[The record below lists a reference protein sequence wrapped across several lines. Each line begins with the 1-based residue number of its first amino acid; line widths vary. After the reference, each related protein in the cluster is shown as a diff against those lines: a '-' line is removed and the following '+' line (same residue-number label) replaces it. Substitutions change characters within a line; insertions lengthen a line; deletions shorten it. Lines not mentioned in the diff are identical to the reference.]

1 MHELRHCQLGHSA
14 KDQWVQVPVLQPTTR
29 GLALR
34 KKRRAVAAK
43 VKAQATKLAGSQL
56 SRAVRWLRL
65 LLATSRAA
73 DQARITAVAPTNV
86 AVTQGSK

>member
-34 KKRRAVAAK
+34 KKKKSGDGKSKSTGDKIGWVAAVAGGAVVALIVGDTASCGPGEDK
-43 VKAQATKLAGSQL
+43 SCGS
-56 SRAVRWLRL
+56 
-65 LLATSRAA
+65 
-73 DQARITAVAPTNV
+73 D
-86 AVTQGSK
+86 